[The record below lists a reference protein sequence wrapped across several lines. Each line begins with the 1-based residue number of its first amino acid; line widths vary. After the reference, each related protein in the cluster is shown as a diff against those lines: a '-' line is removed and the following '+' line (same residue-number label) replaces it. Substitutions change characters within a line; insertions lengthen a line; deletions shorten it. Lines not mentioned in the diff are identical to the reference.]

1 MKKYII
7 IAGVNGA
14 GKSTLFKQLDELND
28 MPRVNTD
35 EILREFGDWRN
46 LADVVKAGKTAVKLL
61 SELLQGDKTFNQET
75 TLCGK
80 SIISNIKKAKEN
92 GFKIEMHYVGLD
104 SVDIAKKRVAH
115 RVSVGGHGI
124 PEKDIEKRYV
134 ETFENLK
141 KVLPMCDLVALYDN
155 TEEVA
160 FRRIAIYKNGKP
172 IRVSGRVPEWY
183 KKNIEKSE

>member
-14 GKSTLFKQLDELND
+14 GKSTLFKQLEELNY

-46 LADVVKAGKTAVKLL
+46 PADLAKAGKEAVKLL
-61 SELLQGDKTFNQET
+61 KELLQGDKTFNQET

-92 GFKIEMHYVGLD
+92 GFRIEMHYVGLD
-104 SVDIAKKRVAH
+104 SAV
-115 RVSVGGHGI
+115 
-124 PEKDIEKRYV
+124 
-134 ETFENLK
+134 
-141 KVLPMCDLVALYDN
+141 
-155 TEEVA
+155 
-160 FRRIAIYKNGKP
+160 
-172 IRVSGRVPEWY
+172 
-183 KKNIEKSE
+183 

>member
-61 SELLQGDKTFNQET
+61 RELLQGDKTFNQET

-160 FRRIAIYKNGKP
+160 FRRIAIYKNGKT

-183 KKNIEKSE
+183 KKNFDKDE

>member
-1 MKKYII
+1 MKRYII

-46 LADVVKAGKTAVKLL
+46 PSDLAKAGREAVKMLR
-61 SELLQGDKTFNQET
+61 ELLEGEENFNQET

-80 SIISNIKKAKEN
+80 SVISNIKKAKEN
-92 GFKIEMHYVGLD
+92 GFRIEMHYVGLD
-104 SVDIAKKRVAH
+104 SADIAKERVAH

-124 PEKDIEKRYV
+124 PEADIEKRYV
-134 ETFENLK
+134 ETFKNLK
-141 KVLPMCDLVALYDN
+141 EVLPLCDLVAMYDN

-160 FRRIAIYKNGKP
+160 FKRIAIYKNGEP
-172 IRVSGRVPEWY
+172 IRVSRRVPEWY
-183 KKNIEKSE
+183 KRNFWK